1 VYFFVVKIEPLP
13 PQTFTQ
19 TEKVIYPSH
28 EILIAEA
35 DSVLAVAEEQLQEG
49 FKFDAML
56 NYHTACVYYR
66 VMESMLP
73 GLAEHVHQVR
83 INNDLK
89 ILRVLSLAKYFMNAC
104 GFVNSFV
111 LLGSQRLMYSA
122 WRARQC
128 APLSHNFLHEHF
140 DGTSCADIYEV
151 HGSSKLGKGSYGSV
165 YLASHRLGGTFKRA
179 PTLFSSKPCFVFSHW
194 LTPHMHFCHVDLLRL
209 GNRLELLVMNGPS
222 RS

>member
-1 VYFFVVKIEPLP
+1 MSITPTDTLQQSLPFGCIVYFFVVKIEPLP

-73 GLAEHVHQVR
+73 GLAEHVHQVS
-83 INNDLK
+83 ID
-89 ILRVLSLAKYFMNAC
+89 KYFMNAC
-104 GFVNSFV
+104 GFVNSYLSPFL

-179 PTLFSSKPCFVFSHW
+179 PTLFS
-194 LTPHMHFCHVDLLRL
+194 
-209 GNRLELLVMNGPS
+209 
-222 RS
+222 